1 MVFHQRMIEYQVRAA
16 GNLGK
21 VWSKDYSQE
30 FEAILRTVIGIDNH
44 RNLYEINFS
53 KKKLDIIA
61 RNVHIR
67 VKKTDKPFK

>member
-1 MVFHQRMIEYQVRAA
+1 MVFHQRMIEYQVRAT

-30 FEAILRTVIGIDNH
+30 FEATLRIVIGIDNH

-67 VKKTDKPFK
+67 VKKTDNPFK

>member
-1 MVFHQRMIEYQVRAA
+1 MVFHQRMIEYQVRAT

-30 FEAILRTVIGIDNH
+30 FEATLRIVIGIDNH

-53 KKKLDIIA
+53 KKKAGYYCQKCIYSSKEN
-61 RNVHIR
+61 R
-67 VKKTDKPFK
+67 